1 VKKNSKTPRFDVD
14 YAERLKQSRDASN
27 AYRLPRLGY
36 ELYRIY
42 VIEQPKKE
50 SSVSAGWYG
59 SSGGQN
65 SHTITVSKSRQS
77 GKSQANWQAVL
88 WAFIDELET
97 KIEPAYEVK
106 WLKPKQTTLLRMRG
120 HRVEPAQPG
129 DRVGHVGPL
138 DKPVRLGR

>member
-1 VKKNSKTPRFDVD
+1 VKKNSKTLRFDVD
-14 YAERLKQSRDASN
+14 YKTRLEQQRTANN
-27 AYRLPRLGY
+27 AVRLPRMGY

-42 VIEQPKKE
+42 VIEEPKKE
-50 SSVSAGWYG
+50 SS
-59 SSGGQN
+59 
-65 SHTITVSKSRQS
+65 HTMMVSKSRQT

-88 WAFIDELET
+88 WAFIDELESRT
-97 KIEPAYEVK
+97 EPAYEVK

-129 DRVGHVGPL
+129 DRVGHVGPI